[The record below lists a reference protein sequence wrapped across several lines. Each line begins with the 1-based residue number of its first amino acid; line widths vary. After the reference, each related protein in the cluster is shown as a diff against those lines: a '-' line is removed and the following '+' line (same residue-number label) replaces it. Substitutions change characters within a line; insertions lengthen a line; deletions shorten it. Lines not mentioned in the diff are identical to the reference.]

1 MAGSDQAFY
10 EGMLRRVK
18 RTILILGLAGA
29 VVLSVSRGFRMG
41 GGFLVGAAAS
51 YLSFWRWQKVVEAL
65 GPSPVRRSAW
75 LLVFRFIALI
85 AAGYVIIKLTG
96 VNLAAALVG
105 LLVAAAAVTIEIVYE
120 LIYART

>member
-1 MAGSDQAFY
+1 MLAGDQAFY

-18 RTILILGLAGA
+18 RTILILGIAGA
-29 VVLSVSRGFRMG
+29 VLLGVTRGMRMG
-41 GGFLVGAAAS
+41 GGFFAGAAAS

-65 GPSPVRRSAW
+65 GPAPVSRSAW

-96 VNLAAALVG
+96 VSLAAALVG

>member
-1 MAGSDQAFY
+1 MAASDQAFY

-18 RTILILGLAGA
+18 RTILILGVTGA
-29 VVLSVSRGFRMG
+29 LILGFTRGVRMG
-41 GGFLVGAAAS
+41 GGFLLGAAAS

-65 GPSPVRRSAW
+65 GPSPKRRSAW
-75 LLVFRFIALI
+75 LLVFRFVGLI

-105 LLVAAAAVTIEIVYE
+105 LLVAAAAVTIEILYE